1 MQYPQMMLEP
11 MNTGITATRLKTR
24 KKNVIDA
31 NVKGGFYKKSQ
42 DSRIPKMSIICEIA
56 SANQKKVQWNALF

>member
-31 NVKGGFYKKSQ
+31 NVKGGILQ
-42 DSRIPKMSIICEIA
+42 E
-56 SANQKKVQWNALF
+56 